1 MVHLTLQSL
10 LGPPFEL
17 SQALMLDPRWNNL
30 ISWARSNE
38 EKFYSKANS
47 RSEYFRW
54 MALIIYKHQME
65 IEEKRAKRQAGNAIN
80 VAQIIHSAQEV
91 LSGQGNPM
99 HKEPNHLQID
109 VVFGRKFV
117 RPYNFKRG
125 CRRKFYLF
133 AEDQEYNKELKHPC
147 SKRSVP
153 GEEKEIHGLNN
164 VPAVL

>member
-1 MVHLTLQSL
+1 
-10 LGPPFEL
+10 
-17 SQALMLDPRWNNL
+17 
-30 ISWARSNE
+30 
-38 EKFYSKANS
+38 
-47 RSEYFRW
+47 
-54 MALIIYKHQME
+54 MALIIYKHQMV

-91 LSGQGNPM
+91 LSAQGNPM
-99 HKEPNHLQID
+99 HKEAN

-133 AEDQEYNKELKHPC
+133 AEDQDYNKELKHPC

-153 GEEKEIHGLNN
+153 GEEKEILTW
-164 VPAVL
+164 LE